1 MTTRSRLQPTPLWMS
16 LILLASLPGIASAA
30 SGDRDRVGFTIL
42 MMDKQF
48 FTTPYERAATVGGAY
63 MGQEGSADAVI
74 KNPAGLGRLA
84 APEAMTYWVFS
95 SYGGNGGANGP
106 NSNEAIRGQ
115 LSDEGGYFAMPIPS
129 VPVVIGVGADY
140 LASSFSDA
148 PVTQPSQR
156 GHRVSGALAARISDR
171 LTVGYGLTHL
181 NDHHAWGTSWP
192 VPGVLPPPIV
202 HWVNDS
208 ESWRHRIGIQHE
220 LAGLLTWGLQGDFGH
235 GGGDNLWNGKPTGG
249 SQALTEYGLRLGAKS
264 APFHGLA
271 LLLDLE
277 WRHMRLDFGDH
288 EPMVGR
294 TVLSQYAGDVY
305 RLMLG
310 FDHTVNEMLRLRLGY
325 RTSMFRMDDFCYRNA
340 RQDYHTAA
348 AGADFMLWNQR
359 LELAW
364 NVEYSWMAAGDF
376 MNTVALRFRF

>member
-1 MTTRSRLQPTPLWMS
+1 MSIALLWLGVM
-16 LILLASLPGIASAA
+16 LLASPPAVATAA

-48 FTTPYERAATVGGAY
+48 FTTPYERAATLGGAY

-84 APEAMTYWVFS
+84 VPEVKTYWVFS

-106 NSNEAIRGQ
+106 SSSETIRGQ
-115 LSDEGGYFAMPIPS
+115 LSDEGGYLAMPIPS
-129 VPVVIGVGADY
+129 VPLVVGLGGDY
-140 LASSFSDA
+140 LATSFSDA

-156 GHRVSGALAARISDR
+156 GYRVSGALAARLSDR
-171 LTVGYGLTHL
+171 LTAGYGLTYF

-192 VPGVLPPPIV
+192 VPGILPPPIV
-202 HWVNDS
+202 HWENDS
-208 ESWRHRIGIQHE
+208 ESWRHRLGFQHQ
-220 LAGLLTWGLQGDFGH
+220 LVGLLTWGLQGEFGH
-235 GGGDNLWNGKPTGG
+235 GSGDNLWNGKLTGG
-249 SQALTEYGLRLGAKS
+249 SQSLTEYGLRLGAKS

-277 WRHMRLDFGDH
+277 WRNMRLEFGAH

-294 TVLSQYAGDVY
+294 PVLSQYTGDVY
-305 RLMLG
+305 RSMLG
-310 FDHTVNEMLRLRLGY
+310 FEHTVNEMLRLLLGY
-325 RTSMFRMDDFCYRNA
+325 RYSVFRMDDFCYRNA
-340 RQDYHTAA
+340 SQDYHTAA
-348 AGADFMLWNQR
+348 AGVDFTLWNQR
-359 LELAW
+359 LGLAW